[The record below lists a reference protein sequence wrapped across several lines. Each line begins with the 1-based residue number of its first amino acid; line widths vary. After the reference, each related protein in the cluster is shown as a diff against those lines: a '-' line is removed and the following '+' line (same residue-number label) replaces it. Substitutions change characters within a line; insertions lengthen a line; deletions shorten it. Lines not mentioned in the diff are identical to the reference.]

1 MHKELEEKFRDRW
14 PRWFRDLYGDYRL
27 TCMAWGFAHD
37 DGWFDLV
44 WGLCEAIE
52 ALGPDEDFKVEQ
64 VKEKFGGLRF
74 YVSGGN
80 QAIWKLV
87 WKASSQSHHICE
99 VCGQPGTL
107 RDHRRWIRTLCEHHA
122 AHTPKFVPMGA
133 ADEMTG
139 SIRALIQNQEK
150 TEDFLNGQEKKYSQ
164 EKTRE

>member
-14 PRWFRDLYGDYRL
+14 PGWFRDLYGDYRL

-44 WGLCEAIE
+44 WRLCEAIE

-80 QAIWKLV
+80 EAIRGLIWSV
-87 WKASSQSHHICE
+87 S
-99 VCGQPGTL
+99 PYL
-107 RDHRRWIRTLCEHHA
+107 RG
-122 AHTPKFVPMGA
+122 M
-133 ADEMTG
+133 
-139 SIRALIQNQEK
+139 RA
-150 TEDFLNGQEKKYSQ
+150 
-164 EKTRE
+164 TR

>member
-14 PRWFRDLYGDYRL
+14 PGWFRDLYGDYRL

-44 WGLCEAIE
+44 WRLCEAIE

-80 QAIWKLV
+80 EAIRGLIWKV
-87 WKASSQSHHICE
+87 QGQSHHICE
-99 VCGQPGTL
+99 VCGQPGSL
-107 RDHRRWIRTLCEHHA
+107 RDDRRWIRTLCDHHA
-122 AHTPKFVPMGA
+122 IHTPKFVPMGA
-133 ADEMTG
+133 EDEVRG

-150 TEDFLNGQEKKYSQ
+150 TEDFLDSQEKKYSQ

>member
-14 PRWFRDLYGDYRL
+14 PLWFRDLYGDPKV

-64 VKEKFGGLRF
+64 VKEKFGGLMF

-80 QAIWKLV
+80 EAIHELIRKV
-87 WKASSQSHHICE
+87 HGQSHHICE
-99 VCGQPGTL
+99 VCGQPGSL
-107 RDHRRWIRTLCEHHA
+107 RDDRRWIRTLCDHHERA
-122 AHTPKFVPMGA
+122 ARIRRA
-133 ADEMTG
+133 RRERG
-139 SIRALIQNQEK
+139 SRQRA
-150 TEDFLNGQEKKYSQ
+150 TS
-164 EKTRE
+164 